1 MQMTQQHRPP
11 PSKRLHASE
20 LGCRGYI
27 IDVMLERGY
36 FMKTVSSSSCL
47 IPYITHF
54 TVFYQYGLPAMRMAG
69 ISKLPML
76 YIGRTIPSRL
86 ARMSRLISLWRSS
99 QTSMSVTSAFGK
111 FALAVWPGP
120 SRYVLLPVR
129 VLSGLFGL
137 GVLVFSRHVLLPAG
151 FGRLTDGWQYGEA
164 NRSHQSGRIPWQR
177 PTR

>member
-11 PSKRLHASE
+11 PSKRLRASE
-20 LGCRGYI
+20 LGCRGYV
-27 IDVMLERGY
+27 IDVMLEYRTVEERGY
-36 FMKTVSSSSCL
+36 FMKTVSSRSCL

-54 TVFYQYGLPAMRMAG
+54 TVFYQNGLPAMRMAG

-111 FALAVWPGP
+111 FSAPALA
-120 SRYVLLPVR
+120 
-129 VLSGLFGL
+129 
-137 GVLVFSRHVLLPAG
+137 
-151 FGRLTDGWQYGEA
+151 
-164 NRSHQSGRIPWQR
+164 
-177 PTR
+177 